1 MSKLRSSSA
10 ISIILYIVIIFA
22 LALVYL
28 RQATAFGTNAPLMP
42 VDDAYIHFQYA
53 RQAAMGEPFVYNPGQ
68 DPSSGATSLLY
79 PFILAIGYKLGFTGL
94 SLGYWAYL
102 VGALALLAT
111 AVTVRAAS
119 LAAGLPQWL
128 SIVMGAAIAAWG
140 ALVWHAF
147 SGMETALVVAFTLTT
162 FHFFERGKLSLFVAV
177 ASILAMLRPEASIMA
192 VIASGL
198 YFLRE
203 LLPVIRRLLSHGRGG
218 EGQNASSSTTC
229 LPRPLFHYTVLVL
242 PVAAA
247 AIQPLLNHALTGTSS
262 AAGSQAKSLLS
273 IVPFDLVY
281 IANRALENF
290 VSAWESFLFGISS
303 DGIWI
308 LPPLIGVA
316 ALLGLLRIARRRPAN
331 ALLPLLWLILIFAA
345 ISTLDTA
352 GWHFRRYQMPL
363 LALAFPL
370 TAQAAAALATRPRS
384 RARLVGY
391 TLILAVFLNQLFFAY
406 NAANV
411 ESVAA
416 QPLSMSQWIAENT
429 PVDSLI
435 AVHDVGLI
443 RYMGGRDT
451 LDMVGLTTPGMADA
465 WRNGPGAV
473 GEALIASPR
482 RPDYIAAYDDA
493 RGLSY
498 LEDSLYGELLAG
510 FRHEFNPSSNVA
522 LGGEFQG
529 IYRPTWDGAEA
540 AMEPRVD
547 AVRTYLEEFTLT
559 DTVNIAELTNER
571 EHSYTWRNVS
581 RFDGFASEI
590 YLLDVPGCSAECRVL
605 DGGRRMNGGESF
617 TLAAQQGQDHVLVS
631 RFHAPNGGLIRVVI
645 NDAFVTERILPFIA
659 GQFVEIP
666 TLIPAEVVTASA
678 LSVRIES
685 VTDGTVIFPYRHWL
699 YTGDF
704 EFTPRPDAPLTF
716 QNGAIALTAS
726 SILDSRQL
734 SVDLDWWTDGT
745 ASGDLIAFVHL
756 YADLSEPPIAQSD
769 LRPGSGA
776 LPPGAW
782 LPGARSDRIVLDL
795 SDLSPGTYSLAVGL
809 YDAVTL
815 DRIEPELAQT
825 ASTDVSISSAR
836 VVLKTIVLPP

>member
-1 MSKLRSSSA
+1 
-10 ISIILYIVIIFA
+10 
-22 LALVYL
+22 
-28 RQATAFGTNAPLMP
+28 MP

-53 RQAAMGEPFVYNPGQ
+53 RQAANGEPFVYNPGQ
-68 DPSSGATSLLY
+68 EPSSGATSLLY
-79 PFILAIGYKLGFTGL
+79 PLILAVGYKLGFAGL

-102 VGALALLAT
+102 VGALALFISALAT
-111 AVTVRAAS
+111 RAAS
-119 LAAGLPQWL
+119 AAAGLPQWL
-128 SIVMGAAIAAWG
+128 AIVMGAAVAAWG

-147 SGMETALVVAFTLTT
+147 SGMETALVVAFTLLT
-162 FHFFERGKLSLFVAV
+162 FYAFERGKLSLFVAV

-203 LLPVIRRLLSHGRGG
+203 LLPVVLRRLSHTRAG
-218 EGQNASSSTTC
+218 ESQEHASSASRG
-229 LPRPLFHYTVLVL
+229 PSPLFHYIFLAM

-247 AIQPLLNHALTGTSS
+247 AIQPLLNLALTGTSN

-273 IVPFDLVY
+273 IVPFDLGY
-281 IANRALENF
+281 IASRVLENF
-290 VSAWESFLFGISS
+290 VRAWEAFLFGISR
-303 DGIWI
+303 DGTWI
-308 LPPLIGVA
+308 LPPLIGIA
-316 ALLGLLRIARRRPAN
+316 ALFGLFRISRRRPVI
-331 ALLPLLWLILIFAA
+331 ALLPLLWLIVIFAA

-370 TAQAAAALATRPRS
+370 TAHTAAALVGHPRS

-391 TLILAVFLNQLFFAY
+391 TLILAVFLNQIFVGY

-411 ESVAA
+411 ENIAA
-416 QPLSMSQWIAENT
+416 QPLSMSRWIAENM
-429 PVDSLI
+429 PIESLI

-473 GEALIASPR
+473 AEALIASPR

-498 LEDSLYGELLAG
+498 LADSLYGELLAG
-510 FRHEFNPSSNVA
+510 FRHEFNLSSNVA

-529 IYRPTWDGAEA
+529 IYRPTWDGADA
-540 AMEPRVD
+540 AVEPRVD
-547 AVRTYLEEFTLT
+547 AVRNYLGEFTLI
-559 DTVNIAELTNER
+559 DTINIAELASER
-571 EHSYTWRNVS
+571 DHNYTWHNVS

-617 TLAAQQGQDHVLVS
+617 TLAAQPGRDHILVS
-631 RFHAPNGGLIRVVI
+631 RYHAPDGGVVRVVI
-645 NDAFVTERILPFIA
+645 NDAFVIERTLPPIA

-666 TLIPAEVVTASA
+666 TLIPADVVIASA
-678 LSVRIES
+678 LSIRIEP
-685 VTDGTVIFPYRHWL
+685 VTDNALIFPYRHWL
-699 YTGDF
+699 YAGSF
-704 EFTPRPDAPLTF
+704 ELAPRPDAPLTF

-726 SILDSRQL
+726 SILGARSL
-734 SVDLDWWTDGT
+734 TVNLDWWTDGT

-776 LPPGAW
+776 LSPGAW

-795 SDLSPGTYSLAVGL
+795 SDLPPGSYSLAVGL

-815 DRIEPELAQT
+815 DRVEPVLAQT
-825 ASTDVSISSAR
+825 ASKAISIDSAR
-836 VVLKTIVLPP
+836 VVLETIELPTQ